1 MRSLRE
7 KLREL
12 LLGGVTPE
20 KLALSLAVGLVLGVF
35 PALGWTTLLCTA
47 AAWALRLN
55 LPAIQLVNWVAYPL
69 QLALLIPFIRGG
81 EWLFGVPA
89 SALSVETI
97 LALIQADV
105 LGAIAVLWWATMRA
119 IVAWLLVGGAAGA
132 LLYAGLVAPLRRMA
146 EGAR

>member
-47 AAWALRLN
+47 AAWVLRLN
-55 LPAIQLVNWVAYPL
+55 LPAIQLVNWLTAPL
-69 QLALLIPFIRGG
+69 QLALLIPFIRCG
-81 EWLFGVPA
+81 EWLFGAPA
-89 SALSVETI
+89 SSLSVETI
-97 LALIQADV
+97 VSLIQADV
-105 LGAIAVLWWATMRA
+105 MQAIAVLWWATMRA
-119 IVAWLLVGGAAGA
+119 IVAWMLMGAAVGA
-132 LLYAGLVAPLRRMA
+132 LLYAALVAPLRRMA
-146 EGAR
+146 EDAR

>member
-47 AAWALRLN
+47 AAWVLRLN
-55 LPAIQLVNWVAYPL
+55 LPAIQLVNWLTAPL
-69 QLALLIPFIRGG
+69 QLALLIPFIRCG
-81 EWLFGVPA
+81 EWMFGAP
-89 SALSVETI
+89 SSSLSVETI
-97 LALIQADV
+97 VSLIEADV
-105 LGAIAVLWWATMRA
+105 MQAIAVLWWVTMRA
-119 IVAWLLVGGAAGA
+119 IVAWMLVGAAVGA
-132 LLYAGLVAPLRRMA
+132 LLYAALVAPLRRMA